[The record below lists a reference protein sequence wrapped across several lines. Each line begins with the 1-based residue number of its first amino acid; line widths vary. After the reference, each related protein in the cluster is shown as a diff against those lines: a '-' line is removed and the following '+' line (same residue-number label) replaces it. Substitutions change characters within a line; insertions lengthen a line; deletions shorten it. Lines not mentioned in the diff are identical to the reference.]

1 MTKSNLSRRALS
13 IVAASVIALSACGG
27 NSPVAS
33 TNDAFV
39 VNGTAYSLDSFETL
53 LSDLVKNRQ
62 LEASANGQASKE
74 DAVSVMRT
82 LLRYEAYKQY
92 LSDNGL
98 SESESDRSKVEEEAS
113 SSEGFSS
120 FPQYLQD
127 LLINLNVAQLT
138 MEKFKAYPASTL
150 EKLYNESPA
159 STGVM
164 CMSHILLK
172 TEDDAREVLKELKNG
187 ADFAELAKKRS
198 VEPAAQQSGGSLS
211 ADEEPCTD
219 LSFFQQQFDGT
230 FMKGAVAAKAGVP
243 TGPVKTQFGYHIILN
258 HSYDD
263 IKDSL
268 IKVASSKPS
277 ASNMVGYLATADISV
292 NPMYGVWNGAMATID

>member
-1 MTKSNLSRRALS
+1 VTKSSLSRRALS
-13 IVAASVIALSACGG
+13 LVAASAIALSACGG

-33 TNDAFV
+33 SNDAFV
-39 VNGTAYSLDSFETL
+39 VNGVSYSVDSFETL
-53 LSDLVKNRQ
+53 LTDLVKNQQ
-62 LEASANGQASKE
+62 LEAGSNGQASKQ
-74 DAVSVMRT
+74 DAISVMRT

-92 LSDNGL
+92 LADNNIEET
-98 SESESDRSKVEEEAS
+98 SADRSKVEEQAT

-138 MEKFKAYPASTL
+138 MEKFKAYSASTL
-150 EKLYNESPA
+150 EELYDDSPA

-172 TEDDAREVLKELKNG
+172 TEKDARDVLKELQDG
-187 ADFAELAKKRS
+187 TDFAELAKKRS
-198 VEPAAQQSGGSLS
+198 IEPAAKQSGGSLA
-211 ADEEPCTD
+211 ADDEPCTD
-219 LSFFQQQFDGT
+219 LSFFQQQFDGD

-258 HSYDD
+258 HPFSE
-263 IKDSL
+263 IKESL
-268 IKVASSKPS
+268 IKVAGTKPS
-277 ASNMVGYLATADISV
+277 VSNLAGYLATVDVSI
-292 NPMYGVWNGAMATID
+292 NPTYGVWNGAMSTID

>member
-1 MTKSNLSRRALS
+1 MTKSSLSRRALS
-13 IVAASVIALSACGG
+13 LVAASAIALSACGG

-33 TNDAFV
+33 SNDAFV
-39 VNGTAYSLDSFETL
+39 VNGVSYSVDSFETL
-53 LSDLVKNRQ
+53 LTDLVKNQQ
-62 LEASANGQASKE
+62 LEAGSNGQASKQ
-74 DAVSVMRT
+74 DAISVMRT

-92 LSDNGL
+92 LADNNIEET
-98 SESESDRSKVEEEAS
+98 SADRSKVEEQAT

-138 MEKFKAYPASTL
+138 MEKFKAYSASTL
-150 EKLYNESPA
+150 EELYDDSPA

-172 TEDDAREVLKELKNG
+172 TEKDARDVLKELQDG
-187 ADFAELAKKRS
+187 TDFAELAKKRS
-198 VEPAAQQSGGSLS
+198 IEPAAKQSGGSLA
-211 ADEEPCTD
+211 ADDEPCTD
-219 LSFFQQQFDGT
+219 LSFFQQQFDGD

-258 HSYDD
+258 HPFSE
-263 IKDSL
+263 IKESL
-268 IKVASSKPS
+268 IKVAGTKPS
-277 ASNMVGYLATADISV
+277 VSNLAGYLATVDVSI
-292 NPMYGVWNGAMATID
+292 NPTYGVWNGAMSTID